1 MWDVYACGGFCLVM
15 VICNHLMHLYLPGK
29 SCVVNL
35 GGARDDENEQ
45 NKRWWTLPTFQVTLF
60 AHRMLFLAGGGALLG
75 PTVSRKSSDHPFS
88 FRHRTNLHLFWEQNM
103 LDYFLIAFVLCL
115 TQI

>member
-1 MWDVYACGGFCLVM
+1 MCGGFCLVM
-15 VICNHLMHLYLPGK
+15 VICNHLMHIYLPGK

-45 NKRWWTLPTFQVTLF
+45 NKRWWTLPTIQVTSF
-60 AHRMLFLAGGGALLG
+60 AHRMLFLAERGGGALLG
-75 PTVSRKSSDHPFS
+75 STVFRKLSDHPFS
-88 FRHRTNLHLFWEQNM
+88 YRHRTNLQLFWEQNM
-103 LDYFLIAFVLCL
+103 LDYSLIEFVLCR

>member
-1 MWDVYACGGFCLVM
+1 M

-45 NKRWWTLPTFQVTLF
+45 NKRWWTLPTIQVIIF
-60 AHRMLFLAGGGALLG
+60 AGGGALLG

-88 FRHRTNLHLFWEQNM
+88 YRHRTNLQQFWEQNM
-103 LDYFLIAFVLCL
+103 LDYFIIEFVLCH
-115 TQI
+115 TPI